1 MVAKLA
7 AKYAAAHLD
16 TLEQTGT
23 EMSPNEDEGADGLS
37 FPAGLTQHAEF

>member
-7 AKYAAAHLD
+7 AKYTVAQLD